1 MMKLYS
7 STEPNA
13 QERHSPRVVRG
24 LVCAFVVIAVAFLVD
39 SLLIV
44 PSNSSDVPATGPS
57 SVPVHVTRPSVENFP
72 VYLIG
77 LGTVE
82 ALSTVAI
89 KTRVD
94 GELQQVLFTEG
105 QSVKKGDLLAII
117 DPRPYQ
123 AALDQAQAKIQ
134 QDEANLANAQFLLAK
149 DEKLNRQGVTTDEAL
164 ETQQSQVKQLEAQ
177 LAQDQ
182 AAKESADVSLSYTQI
197 RSPIDGRTGIRQ
209 IDAGNQVHTT
219 DSSSIVVI
227 TQTRPISVV
236 STLREQDLELV
247 RAGLQRGPLA
257 VIALAPDL
265 TTHLASGTVSV
276 IDNEID
282 QNSGSVRIKSTFA
295 NTDDALW
302 PGQFVTVKILENTLQ
317 DAITVPSAALQRGS
331 NGYFIYVVGKDD
343 RAMARQVTAGPI
355 DGGRAV
361 ITAGLSALDDVVT
374 EGQYRLDNGTQIHR
388 LDDPTAGSS
397 TARRE

>member
-1 MMKLYS
+1 
-7 STEPNA
+7 
-13 QERHSPRVVRG
+13 
-24 LVCAFVVIAVAFLVD
+24 
-39 SLLIV
+39 LLIV